1 MNRRAPGEDGAGS
14 ATPRGQP
21 VDGRAVVDGR
31 RVVAGLDLRLLV
43 PALLAWAAAAAVLT
57 VPALPVALGASC
69 AATLA
74 ILALRS
80 PRRPRRRA
88 LAWTSHPLVA
98 LSLAALALVGI
109 SMAAHSAVRATGPVA
124 ALARDHAIVEVVGT
138 VTSDPVAF
146 SGAGRDNPSLRLR
159 LALHEV
165 NAHGLRSGV
174 ATPVQVVADQSWGRV
189 RWHERIR
196 ARGKLVPAQDDDV
209 TALLRPMGPPA
220 LVQPPGPVAWVA
232 EHLRAGLRDAA
243 DPLPTDARGLLPA
256 LVVGDTTRTPESLTE
271 AMRATGMTH
280 LAAVSGSNVA
290 VVLAFAMGGASLL
303 GVGRRWR
310 PVMALAVLA
319 GFVVLCRPEPSVVR
333 AATMGAIG
341 LVGLSRSRRS
351 AGIPVLSAAVV
362 VLLVVDPWLARSFG
376 FALSTLATLGLLLFT
391 RSWGRAIGRRLPRRI
406 RSWGPAIAIPIAAQ
420 VMCAPVIVL
429 LQGSVSV
436 VGIVANLMAAPMV
449 APATVSGVAAAVL
462 APLWPFGA
470 TLLCWLG
477 ALPALGIAWTA
488 RSCATVPGGTMPWP
502 DGAPGAVLLAV
513 ITVLVVLTAR
523 WWAHHVRLHPLV
535 ALGACALV
543 VAAAAPTSPITW
555 PPPGW
560 RFVACDVGQGD
571 GLVLATTPGHAVLV
585 DAGPDPVHIDACLRR
600 LGVSVLDSV
609 VLSHYHAD
617 HVEGLPGAL
626 HGREVREILASPVR
640 DPPTEWRRVETWA
653 RARGIP
659 IRDVAQGDHL
669 SWPGVTADVWWP
681 ARRIAAGSVPNNA
694 SVVLAVRTGPLDLL
708 LMGDVEREAAHAILL
723 ELRRDPAMAAEAES
737 FDVVKAP
744 HHGSANLDE
753 ELMARVRAP
762 VAVISVGKDN
772 DYGHPSPKALAV
784 LRHNGYAVYRTDQ
797 RGDVAVVVTDGEVGV
812 TWRHR

>member
-1 MNRRAPGEDGAGS
+1 M
-14 ATPRGQP
+14 
-21 VDGRAVVDGR
+21 
-31 RVVAGLDLRLLV
+31 
-43 PALLAWAAAAAVLT
+43 LAWVAAASVLT
-57 VPALPVALGASC
+57 VPALPVVLVAGV

-74 ILALRS
+74 LFALTLSRR
-80 PRRPRRRA
+80 PHREGPLRRRPRRRA
-88 LAWTSHPLVA
+88 LACMAHPLVA
-98 LSLAALALVGI
+98 LSLAALALVGV
-109 SMAAHSAVRATGPVA
+109 SVAAHSAVRAAGPVA
-124 ALARDHAIVEVVGT
+124 DLADDHAIVELVGT
-138 VTSDPVAF
+138 VTSDPMVF
-146 SGAGRDNPSLRLR
+146 SGARQDRPGVRLR
-159 LALHEV
+159 LSVHEV
-165 NAHGLRSGV
+165 TGHGLRSHV
-174 ATPVQVVADQSWGRV
+174 ATPVQVVADQSWSRV
-189 RWHERIR
+189 RWHERVR
-196 ARGKLVPAQDDDV
+196 ARGKLVPPQPGDDV
-209 TALLRPMGPPA
+209 SAVLRPMDPPI
-220 LVQPPGPVAWVA
+220 VVRQPGPVARAA

-243 DPLPTDARGLLPA
+243 TPLPADARGLLPA
-256 LVVGDTTRTPESLTE
+256 LVVGDTSRTPPSLTE
-271 AMRATGMTH
+271 AMRTTGMTH

-290 VVLAFAMGGASLL
+290 VVLAFAMGGASLC

-310 PVMALAVLA
+310 PAVALAVLA

-341 LVGLSRSRRS
+341 LIGLSRSRRS

-362 VLLVVDPWLARSFG
+362 VLLVLDPWLARSFG

-420 VMCAPVIVL
+420 AMCAPVVVL

-436 VGIVANLMAAPMV
+436 VGVVANLLAAPMV

-470 TLLCWLG
+470 TVLCWLG

-488 RSCATVPGGTMPWP
+488 RSCATVPGGTLPWP
-502 DGAPGAVLLAV
+502 DGAPGAVLLAAV
-513 ITVLVVLTAR
+513 TVLAILSGR
-523 WWAHHVRLHPLV
+523 WWAHHVRLHPFA

-543 VAAAAPTSPITW
+543 IAASAPTSAITW

-585 DAGPDPVHIDACLRR
+585 DAGPDPALVDTCLRR
-600 LGVSVLDSV
+600 LDVSVLDSV

-617 HVEGLPGAL
+617 HVEGLPGAF

-640 DPPTEWRRVETWA
+640 DPPYEWRRVEAWA
-653 RARGIP
+653 GARGIP

-669 SWPGVTADVWWP
+669 AWPGVTADVWWP
-681 ARRIAAGSVPNNA
+681 ARRITAGSVPNNA

-708 LMGDVEREAAHAILL
+708 LMGDVEREAAHAVLL
-723 ELRRDPAMAAEAES
+723 ELRRDPAMAAEAEA

-753 ELMARVRAP
+753 DLMARVRAP

-772 DYGHPSPKALAV
+772 DYGHPSPKALEV
-784 LRHNGYAVYRTDQ
+784 LRRNGYAVYRTDQ
-797 RGDVAVVVTDGEVGV
+797 RGDVAVVVTDGRVGV
-812 TWRHR
+812 TWRRR